1 MSSVAGRAFV
11 MRKSPDLDS
20 TRGCLVGLAVGNALG
35 APLEGVTSRKI
46 EATYGVVRDY
56 VDGVRAWRRKPDRW
70 RLPGLHADDGQQA
83 LALADVII
91 DRGRVSSRDLA
102 DRLLALEAACP
113 DHYGGAFRSIGRSL
127 KATLTDL
134 ANGVPPS
141 LSGQVSAGT
150 SASARAVPLA
160 IRLAHRLN
168 PPPATES
175 VSTSEFV
182 ARANAEAESRSDCDD
197 QDVRP
202 SLWNPLDAEALEDLL
217 AATLPTHRDIRALA
231 GAAAVV
237 SALVRVLR
245 GEPSTASLIFRVAA
259 DTRDAE
265 NLIAARY
272 GDTLHGVAHH
282 RHAVS
287 TALAAAEAAL
297 DHLTRGKSYRH
308 LTRQAGRHGADKAF
322 HHPTIGFAPALVP
335 TCLYLFVKSQSFG
348 DALMSLM
355 RLGGDTDTAGAILG
369 ALSGARDGRSGIPD
383 HWLEGLRDTRGFD
396 LRARALAGRLE
407 STATIPDLVAT
418 EKMHTEQERFYRADL
433 LTRHGVI
440 RGQSYPTRARGNG
453 DHPGRGREG
462 RNARLS

>member
-1 MSSVAGRAFV
+1 

-20 TRGCLVGLAVGNALG
+20 TRGCLLGLAVGNALG

-70 RLPGLHADDGQQA
+70 RMPGLHADDGQQV
-83 LALADVII
+83 LALADVLIE
-91 DRGRVSSRDLA
+91 RGRVSSRDLA
-102 DRLLALEAACP
+102 DRLLALEAVCP

-160 IRLAHRLN
+160 IRLARRVTA
-168 PPPATES
+168 PPATET
-175 VSTSEFV
+175 VSAAEFET
-182 ARANAEAESRSDCDD
+182 RANADAESRLERDD
-197 QDVRP
+197 DVICA
-202 SLWNPLDAEALEDLL
+202 SSWNPLDAEALEDLL

-245 GEPSTASLIFRVAA
+245 GEPASASLIFRVAA

-265 NLIAARY
+265 NLIADRY
-272 GDTLHGVAHH
+272 GETLHGVGDH

-287 TALAAAEAAL
+287 TALAAAEGAL

-308 LTRQAGRHGADKAF
+308 LTRQAGRHGADKVF
-322 HHPTIGFAPALVP
+322 HHPTIGFAPALIP

-348 DALMSLM
+348 EALTSLLK
-355 RLGGDTDTAGAILG
+355 LGGDTDTAGAILG

-383 HWLEGLRDTRGFD
+383 HWLEGLRDARSFD
-396 LRARALAGRLE
+396 LRAQALAGDLD
-407 STATIPDLVAT
+407 SATRIPDLVLT
-418 EKMHTEQERFYRADL
+418 ERTHTEQELCYRADL
-433 LTRHGVI
+433 LARHGAI
-440 RGQSYPTRARGNG
+440 RGQSRPSRVRGNG

-462 RNARLS
+462 RNARSS